1 MFSLCS
7 GPPPLSAL
15 GRLGRPHQ
23 KDQMTEAE
31 APASACETPVSG
43 RDTQT
48 HLVQIRADGCRS
60 HFLEPEEAEPVLRSQ
75 HHTPSPPTRRRRDHG
90 QHGAHEEREHI
101 QPHSH
106 NERSK
111 LKTMPTTPCR
121 RHRNVLICV
130 RVCHAEQPENSCD
143 VCVAGRPGVIA
154 TCSRRLGHQCS
165 LRHDPILN

>member
-75 HHTPSPPTRRRRDHG
+75 HHTPSPPTRRRPHHG
-90 QHGAHEEREHI
+90 QHGAHEHI
-101 QPHSH
+101 EPHSH
-106 NERSK
+106 SQRSK

-130 RVCHAEQPENSCD
+130 RVCHAEQPEKSCD
-143 VCVAGRPGVIA
+143 VCVAGRTGVI
-154 TCSRRLGHQCS
+154 GN
-165 LRHDPILN
+165 LRPTWAPACCHDPILS